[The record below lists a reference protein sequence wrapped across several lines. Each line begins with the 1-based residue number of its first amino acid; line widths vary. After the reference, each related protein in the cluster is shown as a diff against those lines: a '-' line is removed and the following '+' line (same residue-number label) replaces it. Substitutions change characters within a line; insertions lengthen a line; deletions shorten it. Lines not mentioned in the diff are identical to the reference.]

1 MTPAALFPS
10 SYTTGVILRRSDEDR
25 RRISTLTSLV
35 DARSLNCLLSFTS
48 FASFT
53 SSTSFHAEATS

>member
-1 MTPAALFPS
+1 MTTAVLFPS
-10 SYTTGVILRRSDEDR
+10 SYTTPVILRRSDEDR

-35 DARSLNCLLSFTS
+35 DARSLNCLLSLAS

-53 SSTSFHAEATS
+53 SPTSLHAEATS

>member
-1 MTPAALFPS
+1 MTTAVLFPS
-10 SYTTGVILRRSDEDR
+10 SYTTPVILRRSDEDR

-35 DARSLNCLLSFTS
+35 DARSLNSLLSLAS

-53 SSTSFHAEATS
+53 SPTSLHAEATS